1 MVLKIQ
7 TIRTDLEM
15 LRTFVDSSLHHW
27 IRVGGVVMNGLPAA
41 FLLAGPLP
49 PPMPPIE
56 IEKPV
61 PEQQPGIKVESFRFE
76 IDQKNFDCSAG
87 TLNSGNKA
95 PYAYNPSTNA
105 FAGELQIHAAQ
116 CKTRF

>member
-1 MVLKIQ
+1 M
-7 TIRTDLEM
+7 IRTLFKVFIQHRTR
-15 LRTFVDSSLHHW
+15 LRC
-27 IRVGGVVMNGLPAA
+27 VVSNGLPAA
-41 FLLAGPLP
+41 LLFAGPP
-49 PPMPPIE
+49 IPPMPPLE
-56 IEKPV
+56 VGKPV
-61 PEQQPGIKVESFRFE
+61 PEQSPGYELENFRFE

-87 TLNSGNKA
+87 SLNSGNKA

>member
-1 MVLKIQ
+1 M
-7 TIRTDLEM
+7 
-15 LRTFVDSSLHHW
+15 H
-27 IRVGGVVMNGLPAA
+27 GLPSAMLPA
-41 FLLAGPLP
+41 VILLACPSV
-49 PPMPPIE
+49 PPMPPIK

-61 PEQQPGIKVESFRFE
+61 ADEQPGIRVENFRFE
-76 IDQKNFDCSAG
+76 IDQKNFDYSAG

-105 FAGELQIHAAQ
+105 FAEELQIHAAQ

>member
-61 PEQQPGIKVESFRFE
+61 PEQQPGFKVESFRFE
-76 IDQKNFDCSAG
+76 IDQSMCSHG
-87 TLNSGNKA
+87 HTVRRTVQVQQVLVRVL
-95 PYAYNPSTNA
+95 Y
-105 FAGELQIHAAQ
+105 
-116 CKTRF
+116 R

>member
-1 MVLKIQ
+1 MVWKIQ

-15 LRTFVDSSLHHW
+15 LRTFVDASLQHC
-27 IRVGGVVMNGLPAA
+27 IGVGGVVMNGLPAA

-61 PEQQPGIKVESFRFE
+61 PEQQPGVKVESFRFE
-76 IDQKNFDCSAG
+76 IDQTNFDCSAG

-116 CKTRF
+116 CNTRF